1 MNKEFFEKLVPIIS
15 PSGYE
20 QEMQK
25 VVQKEWQKWCDE
37 TEIDAV
43 GNLTGILK
51 GGEPKVMLMAHADE
65 VGFSVSYI
73 DEDGF
78 INLQPIGEQDP
89 QLLPSNLVKIK
100 TKKEIIWGVAAKK
113 DPYVAPEEE
122 WERASPFH
130 EQWIDIGAKSKRE
143 AEGLVSIGDPVVM
156 YRKSGPL
163 LGDYYFARG
172 VDDKIGIFIINE
184 IFKSFSKLKKR
195 PTIFGVSSVQEEVG
209 SRGSRPATVHLK
221 PDYAIIVDTIPT
233 SDIPFSDKAKQG
245 DISLGAGLVLTRGGG
260 VTNPMLFKLFSQIAK
275 KNRIPLQIESPTV
288 PPPSDIT
295 EVQVSGT
302 GVRTA
307 ALSIPTRYIHYPA
320 QIFSWSDV
328 KNYIKL
334 LTEVL
339 LLIKPLKAQRSVK
352 SIKKK

>member
-1 MNKEFFEKLVPIIS
+1 MNKDFFEKLVPIIA

-20 QEMQK
+20 QEIQK
-25 VVQKEWQKWCDE
+25 FVREEWQKWCDK
-37 TEIDAV
+37 TEVDAV
-43 GNLTGILK
+43 GNLIGVLK
-51 GGEPKVMLMAHADE
+51 GGEPKIMLMAHADE

-100 TKKEIIWGVAAKK
+100 TKKGIIWGVAAKK
-113 DPYVAPEEE
+113 DPYIASEEE
-122 WERASPFH
+122 WERVSPFS
-130 EQWIDIGAKSKRE
+130 EQWIDIGSRNKKE
-143 AEGLVSIGDPVVM
+143 AEKLVSIGDPVVM

-163 LGDYYFARG
+163 LGDWYFARG
-172 VDDKIGIFIINE
+172 VDDKIGIFVINE
-184 IFKSFSKLKKR
+184 IFQNLRRIKKR

-209 SRGSRPATVHLK
+209 SRGSRPATVYLK
-221 PDYAIIVDTIPT
+221 PDYAVIVDTVPT
-233 SDIPFSDKAKQG
+233 SDTPFSDKVKQG
-245 DISLGAGLVLTRGGG
+245 DINLGKGPVLTRGGG

-275 KNRIPLQIESPTV
+275 KSRIPLQIEAPTV

-295 EVQVSGT
+295 EVQVAGI
-302 GVRTA
+302 GVRTV

-328 KNYIKL
+328 KNYIKF
-334 LTEVL
+334 LTKAL
-339 LLIKPLKAQRSVK
+339 LLIKPLEAQRSVK
-352 SIKKK
+352 SIKQR